1 MMMYLVIEG
10 EGKGKVN
17 FEYRAAIPDQCL
29 AFIGIVTM
37 IIVIIIVMIII
48 NVIIIMS
55 VMFVVNVLLSAT
67 AFAIFQSISN
77 AKPFQTCRG

>member
-1 MMMYLVIEG
+1 MIMYLVIEG
-10 EGKGKVN
+10 EGKGKMN

-37 IIVIIIVMIII
+37 IIVIII
-48 NVIIIMS
+48 MS

-67 AFAIFQSISN
+67 TFAIFQSISN

>member
-1 MMMYLVIEG
+1 MMMMMMMYLVIEG
-10 EGKGKVN
+10 EGKGKMN

-37 IIVIIIVMIII
+37 II
-48 NVIIIMS
+48 VIIIMS

-77 AKPFQTCRG
+77 AKPFQPYRG